1 MPMNE
6 NGQRILLGRIAGA
19 HGIRGDIVIDSYTG
33 EAGDIA
39 AYGPLET
46 EDGRR
51 HLDVSV
57 VRVTPKGVIAR
68 VAGVSDRTAAE
79 ALKGTALYASR
90 ERLPPAAEGEYYHAD
105 LVGLRAEDGAGRRVG
120 TVVAVQNYGA
130 GDLLEVRLEGQ
141 RITELI
147 PFVDDFV
154 PIVDIAG
161 GRVVVVLPED
171 DGDSDGHS
179 DEEAD
184 GSE

>member
-1 MPMNE
+1 MNG
-6 NGQRILLGRIAGA
+6 NAQRILLGRIVGA

-46 EDGRR
+46 EDGAR
-51 HLDVSV
+51 HLEVSV
-57 VRVTPKGVIAR
+57 IRVTPKGVVAR
-68 VAGVSDRTAAE
+68 VAGVSDRTTAE

-90 ERLPPAAEGEYYHAD
+90 ERLPAAGEGEYYHAD
-105 LVGLRAEDGAGRRVG
+105 LVGLRAEDTAGHLVG

-147 PFVDDFV
+147 PFVHAFV
-154 PIVDIAG
+154 PVVDVAA
-161 GRVVVVLPED
+161 GRVVVVLPTDES
-171 DGDSDGHS
+171 DSVEPDP
-179 DEEAD
+179 EAD
-184 GSE
+184 D